1 VYMFVMVDEYSRFP
15 FCFACPDML
24 SSTVVKCLHQVFS
37 LCGMPSYIHSELGR
51 SLISR
56 EVKEYLMKRGV
67 ASNHSTPYHPIGNSQ
82 VERYNGILWKAMRL
96 ALKSHN
102 LPVDSW
108 EAVLPDAL
116 HSIRSLLCTSTNATP
131 H

>member
-1 VYMFVMVDEYSRFP
+1 MYMFVMVDMFVIMEYSRFP

-56 EVKEYLMKRGV
+56 EVGV
-67 ASNHSTPYHPIGNSQ
+67 SDEEGCS
-82 VERYNGILWKAMRL
+82 
-96 ALKSHN
+96 
-102 LPVDSW
+102 
-108 EAVLPDAL
+108 
-116 HSIRSLLCTSTNATP
+116 
-131 H
+131 